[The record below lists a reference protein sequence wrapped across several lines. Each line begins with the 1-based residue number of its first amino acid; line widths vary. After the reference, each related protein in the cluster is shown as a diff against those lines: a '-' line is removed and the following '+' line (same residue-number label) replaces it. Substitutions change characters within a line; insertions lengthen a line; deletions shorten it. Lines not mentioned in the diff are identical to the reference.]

1 MNPLLLSNELQESGY
16 TDDFYQWL
24 EITRQQIENQQFS
37 VVDWQHLL
45 EELEALGNEQKNQL
59 ESRLIVLFEHLLK
72 LAYWVQEKDYN
83 QRGWQGT
90 IIEQRKQIKR
100 VLKKNPSL
108 KPYFLEIF
116 EECYQ
121 DARDITIVKTGLSN
135 DIFPTAPILTPEQAL
150 DESWLPN
157 NVNL

>member
-1 MNPLLLSNELQESGY
+1 MNPLLLNNEIEKSEY
-16 TDDFYQWL
+16 ANDFYQWL
-24 EITRQQIENQQFS
+24 ETTRQQIQNQQFS
-37 VVDWQHLL
+37 IVDWHHVL

-72 LAYWVQEKDYN
+72 LAYWFQERDYN
-83 QRGWQGT
+83 QRGWKGA

-121 DARDITIVKTGLSN
+121 DARDITIVKTGLSD
-135 DIFPTAPILTPEQAL
+135 DIFPINPILTPEQAL
-150 DESWLPN
+150 DENWLPN
-157 NVNL
+157 NVDL